1 MPKSND
7 QVSKGKSSRNK
18 RNSNLTLAVS
28 SWLVVKFLRLVRF
41 LGVFIQKISKMSIA
55 KCPFLR
61 YIFSQCEFLY
71 RFLSLFNFL
80 NRDKEAPTS
89 WKSKLKN
96 KLPHIFTF
104 IIAFSLT
111 IIKCF
116 LIYDYIFIHKVSYK
130 NITLSKGLYC
140 YKKKSL

>member
-1 MPKSND
+1 MN
-7 QVSKGKSSRNK
+7 SR
-18 RNSNLTLAVS
+18 A
-28 SWLVVKFLRLVRF
+28 FVRF
-41 LGVFIQKISKMSIA
+41 LGVFIQEISKMSIA
-55 KCPFLR
+55 KCPFHR
-61 YIFSQCEFLY
+61 YIISHLRFLY

-96 KLPHIFTF
+96 KLPHLFTF

-116 LIYDYIFIHKVSYK
+116 LIFDYIFIHKVSYK
-130 NITLSKGLYC
+130 KYNALSRAYIVIRYRV
-140 YKKKSL
+140 YKIINSSFLRWSRRESCKWTF